1 MIKAKLF
8 QSIFYKYIC
17 MYLGKMLNLHVSEKH
32 FFGEKLSYFR
42 VWDHLKLLFF
52 TPMSN
57 VSLRNFSLQVHDIVR
72 GFVSIDGV
80 TTSCFTGFL
89 F

>member
-1 MIKAKLF
+1 MRPPKIT
-8 QSIFYKYIC
+8 
-17 MYLGKMLNLHVSEKH
+17 
-32 FFGEKLSYFR
+32 FF
-42 VWDHLKLLFF
+42 H
-52 TPMSN
+52 SN
-57 VSLRNFSLQVHDIVR
+57 VKCIFKKINFSLQVHDIVR